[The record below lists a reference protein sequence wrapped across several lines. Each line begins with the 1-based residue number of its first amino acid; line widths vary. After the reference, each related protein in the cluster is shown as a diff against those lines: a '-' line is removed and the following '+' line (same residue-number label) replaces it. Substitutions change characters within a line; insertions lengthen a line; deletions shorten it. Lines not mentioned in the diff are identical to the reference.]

1 MTESAIQHI
10 FHSFAKSATLNLK
23 MNLQQLRGTCQ
34 IFIFSFVIFH
44 LVFCYFLPF
53 AVKYYDLASLSPD
66 DHPDSGRGF
75 LFAAVSF
82 CPPRARALF
91 TLSRAGA
98 GSWVVC
104 RRRDWDVP
112 AGPRE
117 TALDSDTRVTLCLW
131 LARNSSVIKMR
142 NQLFCE
148 QYQLSESPTSFFIV
162 RCSLR

>member
-1 MTESAIQHI
+1 MTEPAIQHI
-10 FHSFAKSATLNLK
+10 FHSFANAATLNLK
-23 MNLQQLRGTCQ
+23 MNLQQLRGTFQ
-34 IFIFSFVIFH
+34 IFICSFVIFH
-44 LVFCYFLPF
+44 LVFCYFLRPR
-53 AVKYYDLASLSPD
+53 ALVSGRPPRL
-66 DHPDSGRGF
+66 GRGF

-98 GSWVVC
+98 GSWLVC
-104 RRRDWDVP
+104 RHRDWDVP

-117 TALDSDTRVTLCLW
+117 TVLDSDTWVTLCLW
-131 LARNSSVIKMR
+131 LARNSSVIKMW

-148 QYQLSESPTSFFIV
+148 QYQLSESPTSFCIV